1 MFQLAAYEPGK
12 LWQETYFDT
21 AINPLC
27 IMFINRNFMCN
38 GYYIGHTDD
47 EDESEDEAET
57 NPPAISTST
66 NGGLS
71 GGSGNAIFVTCTYD

>member
-1 MFQLAAYEPGK
+1 
-12 LWQETYFDT
+12 
-21 AINPLC
+21 
-27 IMFINRNFMCN
+27 MCN
-38 GYYIGHTDD
+38 NYYIGHTDD

-71 GGSGNAIFVTCTYD
+71 GGSGNAIFVACTCD

>member
-1 MFQLAAYEPGK
+1 MFHLAAYEPGK
-12 LWQETYFDT
+12 LQQETYFDT
-21 AINPLC
+21 AIC
-27 IMFINRNFMCN
+27 ILFINRNFLCN

-71 GGSGNAIFVTCTYD
+71 GGSGNATFVTCTCD